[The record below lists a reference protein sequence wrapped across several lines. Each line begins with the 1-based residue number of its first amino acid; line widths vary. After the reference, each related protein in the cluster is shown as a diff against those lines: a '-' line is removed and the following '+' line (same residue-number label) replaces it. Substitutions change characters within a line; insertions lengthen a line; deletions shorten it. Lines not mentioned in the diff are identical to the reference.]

1 MICPTRIDIINS
13 SVPSNHVVM
22 SSLQA
27 SARLSTNTEE
37 PDVRIFMRWEIKR
50 RRNANLRKLSQL
62 HSFSFFKCKFQKCLM
77 TAKAMHKRC
86 TIEHSF
92 GWRIIYMRT

>member
-13 SVPSNHVVM
+13 SVPCNHVVM

-37 PDVRIFMRWEIKR
+37 PDVRI
-50 RRNANLRKLSQL
+50 A
-62 HSFSFFKCKFQKCLM
+62 
-77 TAKAMHKRC
+77 
-86 TIEHSF
+86 
-92 GWRIIYMRT
+92 